1 MSLQIGTF
9 TRVDPA
15 TEVDRNVIHRFRR
28 ALSAVGI
35 GEADHAKII
44 AACHAEALFPRT
56 FAGSEFHAAAS
67 AVDAVS
73 AASAVTAT
81 NEMPLAERIAAGAA
95 NPKKKESV
103 RFALAL
109 LKRLQIPV
117 EACESRET
125 LAEALKTKS
134 LDERFQ
140 CKSALAFAN
149 ILT

>member
-56 FAGSEFHAAAS
+56 FAGSEFHA
-67 AVDAVS
+67 

>member
-1 MSLQIGTF
+1 
-9 TRVDPA
+9 
-15 TEVDRNVIHRFRR
+15 
-28 ALSAVGI
+28 
-35 GEADHAKII
+35 
-44 AACHAEALFPRT
+44 
-56 FAGSEFHAAAS
+56 
-67 AVDAVS
+67 
-73 AASAVTAT
+73 
-81 NEMPLAERIAAGAA
+81 LAERIAAGAA